1 MYSFYDLD
9 SGVASVNVV
18 SNFAYG
24 FYRALCVGP
33 DLAFIQPRVVG
44 VPEKTGVIW
53 RLWNDFGYSD
63 FLDHNKDVTFFLSD
77 DSSVWHLAL
86 FYYDDQVSDQV
97 DIDYPGSCRST
108 QVIFVQA
115 RPPFASNVTVSS
127 VLSVT
132 VR

>member
-127 VLSVT
+127 VSVT
-132 VR
+132 VQ